1 MIQLKVVNDTR
12 KPKAD
17 GTYPIYYRITDNKKV
32 TYIYTGFS
40 IIPTQWD
47 YTKNQVKKSHPNAQT
62 INTSI
67 SKRYFELQK
76 AIVELEDEGLFSLD
90 SLKER
95 LAPKVH
101 AQLVKDFSE
110 ALIKGMFAKNEAG
123 NATVYQTAIN
133 SLFKYKPS
141 KGLRFTD
148 ITVELLEKYR
158 DWLLKNDCS
167 INTISNYLRTLRA
180 IYNKAIK
187 LKVVDRKHYPFHDI
201 SIKTEKTAK
210 RAFTKATIIS
220 IEKLYLLDNSPV
232 CKARDYY
239 MLSFYFIGMNFT
251 DVAYLKL
258 ENISNDRIE
267 YRRRKTGHQYNIK
280 ILPKASCIINEYS
293 SDGRYIFPI
302 LPDDIVENSLKA
314 KRLIQQWIKTTNKY
328 LKRIS
333 EILELD
339 KPCTTYTVRHSWAT
353 IAKRLGYSKELI
365 GEALGHQQGNQ
376 VTEIYLDK
384 FDKELIDDINWK
396 VSQ

>member
-1 MIQLKVVNDTR
+1 MINLKVILDTR
-12 KPKAD
+12 KPKTN
-17 GTYPIYYRITDNKKV
+17 GTCPIYYRITERKKV
-32 TYIYTGFS
+32 AYIYSGFS
-40 IIPTQWD
+40 IEQSQWND
-47 YTKNQVKKSHPNAQT
+47 SKNQVKKSHPNAQT

-76 AIVELEDEGLFSLD
+76 AVVELEDEELFSLN
-90 SLKER
+90 SLKEKV
-95 LAPKVH
+95 APKTEIKT
-101 AQLVKDFSE
+101 VKELADI
-110 ALIKGMFAKNEAG
+110 LITEMFAKNRTG
-123 NATVYQTAIN
+123 NAIVYRTGVN
-133 SLFKYKPS
+133 NLFKFKPS
-141 KGLRFTD
+141 KVLRFTD
-148 ITVELLEKYR
+148 IDVPFIEKYK
-158 DWLLKNDCS
+158 DWLTSNGCKV
-167 INTISNYLRTLRA
+167 NTIGNYLRTLRA

-187 LKVVDRKHYPFHDI
+187 LKIVDRKYYPFSDI

-210 RAFTKATIIS
+210 RAFTKATIVS
-220 IEKLYLLDNSPV
+220 IENLYLLDNSPV
-232 CKARDYY
+232 RKARDYY

-280 ILPKASCIINEYS
+280 ILPKASSIINEYS

>member
-280 ILPKASCIINEYS
+280 ILPKASSIINEYS

-328 LKRIS
+328 LKRMG
-333 EILELD
+333 D
-339 KPCTTYTVRHSWAT
+339 NC
-353 IAKRLGYSKELI
+353 
-365 GEALGHQQGNQ
+365 
-376 VTEIYLDK
+376 
-384 FDKELIDDINWK
+384 
-396 VSQ
+396 